1 MKNDIKNML
10 AQSHDNQT
18 KSDLVKV
25 LSSFA
30 ALIGKEEFQSISGI
44 NLETDLDK
52 MTKRNIVDVLG
63 MFEEHYKP
71 TWEDSLSSAS
81 SEIIKGMFGQ
91 IAEDEALF
99 STLVA
104 GDSDFAAE
112 LGSIDFENLIG
123 GPLNAAVAAQ
133 NNASLSTVNFI
144 KTVGFDE
151 DDKIRMTDFTYKK
164 DVPKL
169 IDDPSNP
176 GTLIPDP
183 SGATEEKTIDL
194 KVPFISLLNVPSLRI
209 ETVEI
214 DFNVKLNSVHTKNI
228 GSKFKIKAELD
239 SKIGGAMWGVKLKV
253 TSSYKRTTSIGVKIE
268 KEYSM
273 NVKVKATNDEM
284 PAGLEKVLGLLAG

>member
-1 MKNDIKNML
+1 MKKNIKNML
-10 AQSHDNQT
+10 AQNHDNQT
-18 KSDLVKV
+18 KGELVKLLV
-25 LSSFA
+25 TFSE
-30 ALIGKEEFQSISGI
+30 LIGAEEYKKI
-44 NLETDLDK
+44 NTYNPKTELDK
-52 MTKRNIVDVLG
+52 LTKKQIIAVLDE
-63 MFEEHYKP
+63 FNEHYSNE
-71 TWEDSLSSAS
+71 WEKNLVGAT
-81 SEIIKGMFGQ
+81 SEVINSIFKQME
-91 IAEDEALF
+91 ADEALF
-99 STLVA
+99 NVMAA

-183 SGATEEKTIDL
+183 SGATEEKTINL

-253 TSSYKRTTSIGVKIE
+253 TSSYKRTTSIGVKVE

>member
-10 AQSHDNQT
+10 AQSHDSQT

-133 NNASLSTVNFI
+133 NNA
-144 KTVGFDE
+144 
-151 DDKIRMTDFTYKK
+151 
-164 DVPKL
+164 
-169 IDDPSNP
+169 
-176 GTLIPDP
+176 
-183 SGATEEKTIDL
+183 
-194 KVPFISLLNVPSLRI
+194 
-209 ETVEI
+209 
-214 DFNVKLNSVHTKNI
+214 
-228 GSKFKIKAELD
+228 
-239 SKIGGAMWGVKLKV
+239 
-253 TSSYKRTTSIGVKIE
+253 
-268 KEYSM
+268 
-273 NVKVKATNDEM
+273 
-284 PAGLEKVLGLLAG
+284 